1 VAVETFIPFAFI
13 TAAAV
18 QVLGTIV
25 YLVNAGRLLR
35 RLETQHGAVHE
46 SIGSPSLILNNTPR
60 NNVLFLRWIWNREFE
75 SLDDSKTRALSR
87 LVRSLLVSLLVSFV
101 VMIALFLVLSRRF

>member
-1 VAVETFIPFAFI
+1 MENVISFAFV
-13 TAAAV
+13 TVAAA

-35 RLETQHGAVHE
+35 RLESQHATVHA

-60 NNVLFLRWIWNREFE
+60 NNLLFLRWIWNREFE
-75 SLDDSKTRALSR
+75 SLDSPSSIALSR
-87 LVRSLLVSLLVSFV
+87 LVRSLLVSLLVGFV
-101 VMIALFLVLSRRF
+101 VLIALFLILSTTF

>member
-1 VAVETFIPFAFI
+1 VEHIIPFAFI
-13 TAAAV
+13 TAAIA

-46 SIGSPSLILNNTPR
+46 SVGSPSLLLSNTPR
-60 NNVLFLRWIWNREFE
+60 NNVLFLRWIWNRDFNT
-75 SLDDSKTRALSR
+75 LDDPKTIALSL
-87 LVRSLLVSLLVSFV
+87 LVRSLLVSLVVGFLVT
-101 VMIALFLVLSRRF
+101 IALFLVMSTQF

>member
-1 VAVETFIPFAFI
+1 VAVESFIPFAFI
-13 TAAAV
+13 TAAVV

-46 SIGSPSLILNNTPR
+46 SIGSPSIILNNTPR
-60 NNVLFLRWIWNREFE
+60 NNILFLRWIWNRDFN
-75 SLDDSKTRALSR
+75 SLDDSKTIALSR
-87 LVRSLLVSLLVSFV
+87 LVRSLLMSLLVGFV
-101 VMIALFLVLSRRF
+101 AMIALFLVMSARF

>member
-1 VAVETFIPFAFI
+1 
-13 TAAAV
+13 
-18 QVLGTIV
+18 
-25 YLVNAGRLLR
+25 
-35 RLETQHGAVHE
+35 LETQHGAVHE

-75 SLDDSKTRALSR
+75 SLDDSKTLALSR